1 MRDAASLETTQTITA
16 DDHDLTERL
25 IAGAVKGVVL
35 LWCAPALL
43 VAFVLTWTAI
53 IVWRTFLL
61 VEAVV
66 RRMAGFAPLAISG
79 APGSHLALPQ
89 AGAWALLQGHRGLP
103 PANSAR

>member
-1 MRDAASLETTQTITA
+1 MRDAAGLENAQTITA
-16 DDHDLTERL
+16 DDYDLTERL

-35 LWCAPALL
+35 LWCAPALVL
-43 VAFVLTWTAI
+43 AFVLTWTAI

-66 RRMAGFAPLAISG
+66 RRLTGFTPLAIPG
-79 APGSHLALPQ
+79 APGSRLALPQ

-103 PANSAR
+103 RANSAR